1 MFVCQWHLDVPYGKQ
16 GEAVAV
22 MRTRGNVGL
31 PIPSPLRGAGALR
44 RRWIAALGGVPGSG
58 GQRRLCSTGAVI
70 RTCA

>member
-16 GEAVAV
+16 GEAVASHARMGRREFASV
-22 MRTRGNVGL
+22 
-31 PIPSPLRGAGALR
+31 GALR

-58 GQRRLCSTGAVI
+58 GQRWLCSTRAVI